1 VRLLLAIGERPTAIM
16 LLEGIQ
22 QIDPD
27 AN

>member
-16 LLEGIQ
+16 LLEGMQ